1 MTLDGTIKNLTQTAK
16 TLHMTGDI
24 SGNDDFHEYAIEQMT
39 IVGWLKELK
48 QYRESNSKPS
58 INSDKLVSVK
68 TVLEE
73 LLDTAIEGEVYG
85 SDDYVLQQLK
95 LLPKTVDKPVN
106 SGIVEIKPTETYV
119 EHDIVVDGVKVGTVE
134 LEPKTKMITRLNIES
149 AYQDKGYGTKVV
161 NYLAS
166 QGYNNLWVNADN
178 DRAIHVYEKC
188 GFKLIKPTMFLM
200 ESEHKE

>member
-1 MTLDGTIKNLTQTAK
+1 MTLDETIKNLTQTAK
-16 TLHMTGDI
+16 TLQMTGDI
-24 SGNDDFHEYAIEQMT
+24 SGNDAFHEYAIEQMM

-48 QYRESNSKPS
+48 QYRESNSKPN
-58 INSDKLVSVK
+58 INSGKLVSVK
-68 TVLEE
+68 AILEE
-73 LLDTAIEGEVYG
+73 LLDTAIDGEVYG
-85 SDDYVLQQLK
+85 SNHVLEQLK
-95 LLPKTVDKPVN
+95 ILPKPVDMPVN
-106 SGIVEIKPTETYV
+106 SDIVEMKPTNTYI
-119 EHDIVVDGVKVGTVE
+119 EHDIIVDSVKIGTVE

-200 ESEHKE
+200 EAESKE